1 MCLKNCGQYNEG
13 MDFSQLSARIRGEVM
28 ADEATRAKY
37 ARDASLFE
45 VTPEAV
51 VYPKDAEDVKALVRY
66 AAERAK
72 EGEKISLTA
81 RGGGSC
87 MSGGPLT
94 ESLVLDFTK
103 HMNHVLEVGDRINK
117 GGGPPEGYATAEPGC
132 FYRDF
137 EKATLGKGY
146 LMPAY
151 PASREMCALGGMV
164 GNDAAGEKTLKY
176 GKVHDFVTKLKAVC
190 ADGNEYEL
198 KPLTMREL
206 AAKESLGTF
215 EGEVY
220 RKLHALLE
228 QNYEKIKAAK
238 PKVAKNSAGYNL
250 WDVWDRTT
258 FDMTKLFT
266 GSQGTLGIVTEATFR
281 LVTPE
286 KNSGM
291 LVVFLKNIAPL
302 ADIIRTVLTL
312 QPSSVES
319 FDRYTFSLALKHFW
333 GFLRLFARN
342 PFSLLLA
349 FVPEA
354 FTVLIHG
361 MPTFIVMVE
370 FEETTHAAV
379 MEKLKALKEA
389 LAALEA
395 RGHFKTVTHTL
406 KSARAAR
413 KFWVIRHESFNL
425 LRHKV
430 RGLQTAPFID
440 DIVVN
445 PEHLSTF
452 LPELYHILGRYGFL
466 ATVAGHVGEGNF
478 HIIPLMKLAEERERA
493 KIKPAMDE
501 VYALVNRYHGSI
513 TGEHNDGLV
522 RSPYLKAMF
531 GADIYALFEEV
542 KKIFDPQ
549 NIMNPGKKVGADL
562 DYALAHL
569 KRG

>member
-1 MCLKNCGQYNEG
+1 
-13 MDFSQLSARIRGEVM
+13 MDFSQLSARIKGEV
-28 ADEATRAKY
+28 AYDDATRTKY
-37 ARDASLFE
+37 SRDASLFE
-45 VTPEAV
+45 ITPQAV
-51 VYPKDAEDVKALVRY
+51 VYPKNTEDVKALVAY
-66 AAERAK
+66 AAEKTTA
-72 EGEKISLTA
+72 GERVSLTA

-103 HMNHVLEVGDRINK
+103 HMNHVLEVGDRVHAT
-117 GGGPPEGYATAEPGC
+117 GGPAEGYATAEPGC

-137 EKATLGKGY
+137 EKATLAKGY

-151 PASREMCALGGMV
+151 PASREMCAVGGMV

-176 GKVHDFVTKLKAVC
+176 GKVHDFVTKLNVVL
-190 ADGNEYEL
+190 ADGNEYEV
-198 KPLTMREL
+198 KPLTADEL
-206 AAKESLGTF
+206 TKKETLPTF
-215 EGEVY
+215 EGAVY
-220 RKLHALLE
+220 KKLHALLE
-228 QNYEKIKAAK
+228 ANYDKVKAAK
-238 PKVAKNSAGYNL
+238 PNVAKNSAGYNL
-250 WDVWDRTT
+250 WDVWDRNT
-258 FDMTKLFT
+258 FDLTKLFT

-291 LVVFLKNIAPL
+291 LVVFLKDIAPL
-302 ADIIRTVLTL
+302 ADIIHTVLAL
-312 QPSSVES
+312 KPSSVES
-319 FDRYTFSLALKHFW
+319 FDRYTFALALKHFW
-333 GFLRLFARN
+333 GFFKLFARN

-349 FVPEA
+349 FIPEA
-354 FTVLIHG
+354 LTVLIHG
-361 MPTFIVMVE
+361 MPSFIVMVE
-370 FEETTHAAV
+370 FEEATHAAV
-379 MEKLKALKEA
+379 MEKLAALKEA
-389 LAALEA
+389 LTALETK
-395 RGHFKTVTHTL
+395 GHFKTVTHTL
-406 KSARAAR
+406 KSAHAAR

-452 LPELYHILGRYGFL
+452 LPELYEILGRYGFL

-478 HIIPLMKLAEERERA
+478 HVIPLMKLADERERA

-549 NIMNPGKKVGADL
+549 NIMNPGKKVGADM

>member
-1 MCLKNCGQYNEG
+1 MN
-13 MDFSQLSARIRGEVM
+13 D
-28 ADEATRAKY
+28 DATRAKY

-51 VYPKDAEDVKALVRY
+51 VYPKDVADIKALVHY
-66 AAERAK
+66 ATDG
-72 EGEKISLTA
+72 EGKMSLTA

-87 MSGGPLT
+87 MSGGPLS
-94 ESLVLDFTK
+94 ESLVLDLTK
-103 HMNHVLEVGDRINK
+103 YMNRVREVGDRVNTT
-117 GGGPPEGYATAEPGC
+117 GGPPEGYATAEPGC
-132 FYRDF
+132 LYRDF
-137 EKATLGKGY
+137 EKATLAKGY

-176 GKVHDFVTKLKAVC
+176 GKVHDFVTKLKAVL

-198 KPLTMREL
+198 KPLTTSEL
-206 AAKESLGTF
+206 AAKEKLDTF

-228 QNYEKIKAAK
+228 ANYDKVKAAK
-238 PKVAKNSAGYNL
+238 PNVAKSSAGYNL
-250 WDVWDRTT
+250 WDVWDKKT
-258 FDMTKLFT
+258 FDITKLFT
-266 GSQGTLGIVTEATFR
+266 GSQGTLGITTEVTFR
-281 LVTPE
+281 LVKPE
-286 KNSGM
+286 AHSGM
-291 LVVFLKNIAPL
+291 LVIFLKDIAPL

-312 QPSSVES
+312 RPSSVES

-333 GFLRLFARN
+333 GFFKLFARN
-342 PFSLLLA
+342 PFSLLFA

-354 FTVLIHG
+354 LTVMFHG
-361 MPTFIVMVE
+361 MPTFILMVE
-370 FEETTHAAV
+370 FEEANVAAV

-389 LAALEA
+389 LAALEV

-406 KSARAAR
+406 KNARAAR

-445 PEHLSTF
+445 PEHLSIF
-452 LPELYHILGRYGFL
+452 LPELYTILERYGFL

-478 HIIPLMKLAEERERA
+478 HVIPLMKLSDEAERA

-501 VYALVNRYHGSI
+501 VYALVLRYHGSI
-513 TGEHNDGLV
+513 TGEHNDGLI
-522 RSPYLKAMF
+522 RSPYLKDMF

-542 KKIFDPQ
+542 KRIFDPHH
-549 NIMNPGKKVGADL
+549 IFNPGKKVGADMN
-562 DYALAHL
+562 YALAHM